1 MFKSKNFIFISIIL
15 LCLVIGFFINFIPSL
30 FSYEAQLEDKSHEYK
45 ITSFDVEIDVS
56 KDNVLTI
63 TESIDVD
70 FNVSSQ
76 GIFRML
82 PETNTVSFFDKNNQ
96 LVSKNYRVKYNVLET
111 NETFLVE
118 SYDGFFVIVLG
129 ERGTFLNG
137 ANNYQI
143 KYTASLGNDRIAE
156 LDHFYYNV
164 IGQYWNTTIENISV
178 NINFPEKVVGE
189 SDDETAEINARTGVY
204 VGEYGS
210 TETIDF
216 SWNAE
221 GTQLSFTYEALN
233 VGEGITARVAL
244 DEGYFQVPFDNW
256 LNVINLILIV
266 TFAVLALYL
275 YKKYSN
281 PKMVVPVVQFSANE
295 KYTPAD
301 VGYIM
306 DRKVDN
312 KDIASLII
320 YWAQKGYIEI
330 VEKDKSTFLRKL
342 KNPDDADLKIY
353 EKTFFNAIFKNKY
366 ENINDIIKNTE
377 NKETSDLKMSNRI
390 SEKQDDKN
398 NETNTTK
405 NNEKNIEKSKNKDN
419 SLLEI
424 NEIGKNI
431 VTDIAEIKTDIENL
445 NKPLFNAKAVAARFA
460 IIFIMGILVALIGG
474 VISYQKVIISDIII
488 SVLSGILVTVALLF
502 IAKNKDTNHFI
513 SKWGKII
520 FAFNLLI
527 AFTSVSA
534 FFILIFE
541 PYFDFLLTSI
551 LVMIEV
557 VFIGYLV
564 FKFNVRTDEGL
575 EELGDIVGLKNFIE
589 VAEKDRLE
597 MLVQENPS
605 AFYVIL
611 PYAYVLGV
619 YEKWCKKF
627 EKITIDAPQWYVGSG
642 DIDLFNTMIFIHVLN
657 NSCNQLLHSI
667 DAAKIANLAQGAK
680 SLTDGTGGFGGGFGG
695 FGGGFAGG
703 GFGGGGGGRW

>member
-1 MFKSKNFIFISIIL
+1 MFKSNFIFISIIL
-15 LCLVIGFFINFIPSL
+15 LCLVIGVFINFFPSL
-30 FSYEAQLEDKSHEYK
+30 FSSYGAQLEDKSHEYK
-45 ITSFDVEIDVS
+45 ITSFDVDIDVS

-63 TESIDVD
+63 IENIDVD
-70 FNVSSQ
+70 FNISSQ

-82 PETNTVSFFDKNNQ
+82 PKTNTVSFFNKDNQ
-96 LVSKNYRVKYNVLET
+96 LISKNYSVKYNVLET
-111 NETFLVE
+111 NEPYFVE
-118 SYDGFFVIVLG
+118 SYDGFSVIVLG
-129 ERGTFLNG
+129 ERGNFLSG
-137 ANNYQI
+137 VKNYQI

-164 IGQYWNTTIENISV
+164 IGQYWNTTINNISV

-189 SDDETAEINARTGVY
+189 TDDGAEIYARTGVY
-204 VGEYGS
+204 VGDYGS

-216 SWNAE
+216 LWNAE
-221 GTQLSFTYEALN
+221 GTQLSFTYTDLS

-266 TFAVLALYL
+266 AFAVLAFYL
-275 YKKYSN
+275 FKKYSN

-320 YWAQKGYIEI
+320 YWAQKGHIEI
-330 VEKDKSTFLRKL
+330 VEKDKSTFLK
-342 KNPDDADLKIY
+342 KIKDSDNIDLKIY
-353 EKTFFNAIFKNKY
+353 ERTFFNAIFRN
-366 ENINDIIKNTE
+366 NVIKNA
-377 NKETSDLKMSNRI
+377 KDKSSDDLTISNHI
-390 SEKQDDKN
+390 SEKQDNKN
-398 NETNTTK
+398 DNADEK
-405 NNEKNIEKSKNKDN
+405 SEEKNKRKDD

-431 VTDIAEIKTDIENL
+431 VTDIAEVKADIENL

-460 IIFIMGILVALIGG
+460 IIFIMGILVALTGG
-474 VISYQKVIISDIII
+474 VLSYQKIIISDIII
-488 SVLSGILVTVALLF
+488 SVISGILIAVALLF

-513 SKWGKII
+513 SRRGKIL

-527 AFTSVSA
+527 AFASVSA
-534 FFILIFE
+534 FFIFIFE
-541 PYFDFLLTSI
+541 PYFDFLLTNVWVI
-551 LVMIEV
+551 IEV
-557 VFIGYLV
+557 VLIGYLV
-564 FKFNVRTDEGL
+564 FKFNVRTNEGI

-605 AFYVIL
+605 AFYEIL

-627 EKITIDAPQWYVGSG
+627 EKISIDAPQWYVGSG
-642 DIDLFNTMIFIHVLN
+642 DMNLFNTMIFVHVLN
-657 NSCNQLLHSI
+657 NSCNQLLRSI
-667 DAAKIANLAQGAK
+667 DATKIANLAQGAK
-680 SLTDGTGGFGGGFGG
+680 SLTSGTGGFGGG